1 MVYTKIYGIST
12 IENQQLNQR
21 DALGISNVNQFEI
34 FAQQESQLLFIEVP
48 MKF

>member
-1 MVYTKIYGIST
+1 MGIECKSMDLT

-34 FAQQESQLLFIEVP
+34 VAQQESQLLFIEVP